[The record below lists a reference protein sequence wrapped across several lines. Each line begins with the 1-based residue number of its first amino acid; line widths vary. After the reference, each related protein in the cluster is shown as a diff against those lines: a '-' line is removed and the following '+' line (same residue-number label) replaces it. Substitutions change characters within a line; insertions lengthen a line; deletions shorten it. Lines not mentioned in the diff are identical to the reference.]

1 MSDEELTPETTEE
14 TAVSTETEALQRLFQ
29 TMIH

>member
-14 TAVSTETEALQRLFQ
+14 TENTTENGVPEVLQTVNL
-29 TMIH
+29 

>member
-14 TAVSTETEALQRLFQ
+14 TENTTETNGVPEVFQ
-29 TMIH
+29 TVNL

>member
-14 TAVSTETEALQRLFQ
+14 TENNTETDGPYRGCFKQ
-29 TMIH
+29 